1 MRIMSKRKNATA
13 NKVAKSGASGGR
25 KLNRRKYVELLAQA
39 VPTVITSEEEC
50 DRIVAI
56 VDRLAV
62 KRDLSL
68 EEDRLLEL
76 LSTLIEVYDN
86 EHCPIPDAPPH
97 VMIQQFML
105 DRELRQTDLV
115 PVLGS
120 RSLVSEVVN
129 GKRKPSKAQVKKLGE
144 FFGVSPALFI
154 SLD

>member
-1 MRIMSKRKNATA
+1 MNVTA
-13 NKVAKSGASGGR
+13 KKVAKAATR
-25 KLNRRKYVELLAQA
+25 PAAKLNRRKYVELLAKA
-39 VPTVITSEEEC
+39 VPTVITSEEEY
-50 DRIVAI
+50 DRVVAI

-62 KRDLSL
+62 KHDSSV
-68 EEDRLLEL
+68 EEERLLEL
-76 LSTLIEVYDN
+76 LSTLVEVYEN
-86 EHCPIPDAPPH
+86 EHCPIPNAQPH

-105 DRELRQTDLV
+105 DRGLRQADLV

-129 GKRKPSKAQVKKLGE
+129 GKRRPSKVQVKNLGE

>member
-1 MRIMSKRKNATA
+1 MNVTAKKGAKATTRPR
-13 NKVAKSGASGGR
+13 S
-25 KLNRRKYVELLAQA
+25 KLNQRKYIELLAEA
-39 VPTVITSEEEC
+39 VPTLITNEEEY

-56 VDRLAV
+56 VDGLAV
-62 KRDLSL
+62 KRDLSV
-68 EEDRLLEL
+68 EEERLLEL
-76 LSTLIEVYDN
+76 LSTLVEVYEN

-105 DRELRQTDLV
+105 DRGLRQADLV

-129 GKRKPSKAQVKKLGE
+129 GKRKPSKLQVKNLGA
-144 FFGVSPALFI
+144 FFGVSPELFL

>member
-1 MRIMSKRKNATA
+1 MNVTA
-13 NKVAKSGASGGR
+13 KKVAKTPTRPAA

-39 VPTVITSEEEC
+39 VPTVITSEEEY

-56 VDRLAV
+56 VDGLAV
-62 KRDLSL
+62 KRDASV
-68 EEDRLLEL
+68 EEERLLEL
-76 LSTLIEVYDN
+76 LSTLVEVYEN

-105 DRELRQTDLV
+105 DRGLRQADLV

-129 GKRKPSKAQVKKLGE
+129 GKRKPSKLQVKNLGA
-144 FFGVSPALFI
+144 FFGVSPQLFL

>member
-1 MRIMSKRKNATA
+1 MNVTAKKGTKAATRPA
-13 NKVAKSGASGGR
+13 P

-39 VPTVITSEEEC
+39 VPTVITSEQEY

-62 KRDLSL
+62 KGDASL

-76 LSTLIEVYDN
+76 LSTLVEVYEN

-105 DRELRQTDLV
+105 DRGLRQADLV

-129 GKRKPSKAQVKKLGE
+129 GKRKPSKLQVKNLGA
-144 FFGVSPALFI
+144 FFGVSPQLFL
-154 SLD
+154 SVD

>member
-1 MRIMSKRKNATA
+1 MNVTA
-13 NKVAKSGASGGR
+13 KKGLKTAAR
-25 KLNRRKYVELLAQA
+25 PAAKLNRRKYVELLAQA
-39 VPTVITSEEEC
+39 VPTVITTDKEY

-62 KRDLSL
+62 KRDASF
-68 EEDRLLEL
+68 EEERLLEL
-76 LSTLIEVYDN
+76 LSTLIEVYEN

-105 DRELRQTDLV
+105 DRGLRQADLV

-129 GKRKPSKAQVKKLGE
+129 GKRKPSKMQVKNLGE
-144 FFGVSPALFI
+144 FFGVSPQLFL

>member
-1 MRIMSKRKNATA
+1 MNVTAKKVTKAATRPPA
-13 NKVAKSGASGGR
+13 
-25 KLNRRKYVELLAQA
+25 KLNRRKYVELLAQT
-39 VPTVITSEEEC
+39 VPTVITSEGEY

-76 LSTLIEVYDN
+76 LSTLIEVYEN
-86 EHCPIPDAPPH
+86 EVCPIPDAPAH

-105 DRELRQTDLV
+105 DRGLRQADLV

-129 GKRKPSKAQVKKLGE
+129 GKRKPSKVQVKNLGE

-154 SLD
+154 SFD

>member
-1 MRIMSKRKNATA
+1 MQVISKR
-13 NKVAKSGASGGR
+13 R
-25 KLNRRKYVELLAQA
+25 EY
-39 VPTVITSEEEC
+39 

-62 KRDLSL
+62 KRDPSL
-68 EEDRLLEL
+68 EEERLLEL
-76 LSTLIEVYDN
+76 LSTLVEVCEN

-105 DRELRQTDLV
+105 DRGLRQADLV

-129 GKRKPSKAQVKKLGE
+129 GKRKPSKLQVKNLGE
-144 FFGVSPALFI
+144 FFGVSPQLFL

>member
-1 MRIMSKRKNATA
+1 MRIISKKRLREFWERHAAT
-13 NKVAKSGASGGR
+13 
-25 KLNRRKYVELLAQA
+25 EQPLL
-39 VPTVITSEEEC
+39 EEEY
-50 DRIVAI
+50 DRIIAI

-62 KRDLSL
+62 KKALSV
-68 EEDRLLEL
+68 EEECLLEL
-76 LSTLIEVYDN
+76 LSTLVEVYEN

-105 DRELRQTDLV
+105 DRGLRQADLV

-129 GKRKPSKAQVKKLGE
+129 GKRRPSKAQVRSLGQ
-144 FFGVSPALFI
+144 FFGVAPELFL

>member
-1 MRIMSKRKNATA
+1 MNVTAKKGAKAATRP
-13 NKVAKSGASGGR
+13 VP
-25 KLNRRKYVELLAQA
+25 KLNRSKYVQLLAQA
-39 VPTVITSEEEC
+39 VPTVITSEQEY

-62 KRDLSL
+62 KRDASL
-68 EEDRLLEL
+68 EEERLLEL
-76 LSTLIEVYDN
+76 LSTLVEVYEN
-86 EHCPIPDAPPH
+86 ERYPIPDAPPH

-105 DRELRQTDLV
+105 DRGLRQADLV

-129 GKRKPSKAQVKKLGE
+129 GKRKPSKMQVKNLGE
-144 FFGVSPALFI
+144 FFGVSPQLFL

>member
-1 MRIMSKRKNATA
+1 MNAIAKKVTKTA
-13 NKVAKSGASGGR
+13 RRPAT
-25 KLNRRKYVELLAQA
+25 KLNRRKYVELLAQV
-39 VPTVITSEEEC
+39 VPTVITNEQEY

-62 KRDLSL
+62 KRDSSV
-68 EEDRLLEL
+68 EEERLLEL
-76 LSTLIEVYDN
+76 LSTLVEVYEN
-86 EHCPIPDAPPH
+86 EHCPIPNAQPH
-97 VMIQQFML
+97 IMIQQFML
-105 DRELRQTDLV
+105 DRGLRQADLV

-129 GKRKPSKAQVKKLGE
+129 GKRKPSKVQVKNLGE

>member
-1 MRIMSKRKNATA
+1 MNVTA
-13 NKVAKSGASGGR
+13 KKGAR
-25 KLNRRKYVELLAQA
+25 PAAKLNRRKYIELLAQA
-39 VPTVITSEEEC
+39 VPTVITSEEEY

-62 KRDLSL
+62 KRDASL
-68 EEDRLLEL
+68 EEERLLEL
-76 LSTLIEVYDN
+76 LSTLVEVYEN
-86 EHCPIPDAPPH
+86 EHCPIADAPPH

-105 DRELRQTDLV
+105 DRGLRQVDLV

-129 GKRKPSKAQVKKLGE
+129 GKRKPSKIQVKNLGA
-144 FFGVSPALFI
+144 FFGVSPELFL

>member
-1 MRIMSKRKNATA
+1 MSLLRKLRKRPRDVRA
-13 NKVAKSGASGGR
+13 
-25 KLNRRKYVELLAQA
+25 KLNRRKYVALLAKA
-39 VPTVITSEEEC
+39 VPTVITSEEEY
-50 DRIVAI
+50 DRVVAI

-62 KRDLSL
+62 KHDSSV
-68 EEDRLLEL
+68 EEERLLEL
-76 LSTLIEVYDN
+76 LSTLVEVYEN
-86 EHCPIPDAPPH
+86 EHCPIPNGQPH

-105 DRELRQTDLV
+105 DRGLRQADLV

-129 GKRKPSKAQVKKLGE
+129 GKRKPSKVQVKNLGE

>member
-1 MRIMSKRKNATA
+1 MNVTAKKIAKTATRPSA
-13 NKVAKSGASGGR
+13 
-25 KLNRRKYVELLAQA
+25 KLNRHKYVELLAQA
-39 VPTVITSEEEC
+39 VPTVITGEKEYN
-50 DRIVAI
+50 RIVAI

-62 KRDLSL
+62 KRDISV

-76 LSTLIEVYDN
+76 LSTLVEVYEN

-105 DRELRQTDLV
+105 DRGLRQTDLV

-129 GKRKPSKAQVKKLGE
+129 GKRKPSKVQVRNLGE
-144 FFGVSPALFI
+144 FFGVSPTLFI

>member
-1 MRIMSKRKNATA
+1 MNVSVKKIAKAPA
-13 NKVAKSGASGGR
+13 NSPTKM
-25 KLNRRKYVELLAQA
+25 NRRKYIELLTEA
-39 VPTVITSEEEC
+39 VPTVITSEEAC

-76 LSTLIEVYDN
+76 LSTLVEVYEN
-86 EHCPIPDAPPH
+86 QHCSIPDAPPH

-105 DRELRQTDLV
+105 DRGLRQADLV
-115 PVLGS
+115 RVLGS

-129 GKRKPSKAQVKKLGE
+129 GKRKPSKTQVKSLGE
-144 FFGVSPALFI
+144 FFGVSPELFL

>member
-1 MRIMSKRKNATA
+1 MKTQARFN
-13 NKVAKSGASGGR
+13 
-25 KLNRRKYVELLAQA
+25 LRKYGELLAQT
-39 VPTVITSEEEC
+39 VPTVIANEEEY

-62 KRDLSL
+62 KNSLSS
-68 EEDRLLEL
+68 EEERLLEL
-76 LSTLIEVYDN
+76 LSTLIEVYED
-86 EHCPIPDAPPH
+86 EQYPIPGAPPH

-105 DRELRQTDLV
+105 DRELRQSDLV

-129 GKRKPSKAQVKKLGE
+129 GKRKPSKPQIKRLGE
-144 FFGVSPALFI
+144 FFGVSPELFI

>member
-1 MRIMSKRKNATA
+1 MNVTA
-13 NKVAKSGASGGR
+13 KKVTKAAAR
-25 KLNRRKYVELLAQA
+25 PAAKLNRHKYVELLAQA
-39 VPTVITSEEEC
+39 VPTVITGEKEYN
-50 DRIVAI
+50 RIVAI

-62 KRDLSL
+62 KRDISV

-76 LSTLIEVYDN
+76 LSTLVEVYEN

-105 DRELRQTDLV
+105 DRGLRQADLV

-129 GKRKPSKAQVKKLGE
+129 GKRKPSKVQVKNLGE

-154 SLD
+154 SFD